1 MSLTTTVSTKHV
13 PRKSGGTG
21 SLAGANPDRFAGV
34 SWTTAFFMTL
44 FHIGAVWALID
55 FTWSGVVVMLVTYYI
70 ALGWGI
76 GMSYHRLLTH
86 RAYKTPKFVEYFL
99 TSCATTA
106 LEGGALFWVAT
117 HRRHHQHSDS
127 DMDPHTPRHGGF
139 WAHMGWIIFGEAQH
153 NNVTMTSKYA
163 PDLSRDGFHVWLS
176 KYHWVPL
183 TIQGLVLWALGG
195 VKCVL
200 GGVFLR
206 VKRGLPATGVVNFA
220 PPPWGH
226 SPVPARGGH
235 RPKRVGGGLTVGG
248 GQAHKTH
255 GPPPRAQPPVVAP
268 AQPTQSA
275 PPRVAAAAPV
285 APPPLPPPRPL
296 LAGAGRRGGRR
307 CPAGPAGGRFRA
319 AFGDLVRDGPAR
331 RLSAGGRR
339 CGPLG
344 RRPVRRRLRRV
355 RHDLAGHG
363 RARHRR
369 ADQRA
374 AEGLE
379 RVTVLRAGDARRPG
393 PGADRVDP
401 EQQLLL

>member
-34 SWTTAFFMTL
+34 SWTTASFMTL

-99 TSCATTA
+99 TICATTA

-195 VKCVL
+195 WNWVL
-200 GGVFLR
+200 WGVFLR
-206 VKRGLPATGVVNFA
+206 VTLGLHATWLVNSA
-220 PPPWGH
+220 THLWGQ
-226 SPVPARGGH
+226 R
-235 RPKRVGGGLTVGG
+235 RFLT
-248 GQAHKTH
+248 
-255 GPPPRAQPPVVAP
+255 RDD
-268 AQPTQSA
+268 S
-275 PPRVAAAAPV
+275 RNNWWVAALTFGEGWHNNHHAHPTSAAHG
-285 APPPLPPPRPL
+285 
-296 LAGAGRRGGRR
+296 LAWYEVDLTYLHI
-307 CPAGPAGGRFRA
+307 RA
-319 AFGDLVRDGPAR
+319 LELVGLATD
-331 RLSAGGRR
+331 
-339 CGPLG
+339 
-344 RRPVRRRLRRV
+344 VRRV
-355 RHDLAGHG
+355 KVDDAIEE
-363 RARHRR
+363 
-369 ADQRA
+369 A
-374 AEGLE
+374 A
-379 RVTVLRAGDARRPG
+379 
-393 PGADRVDP
+393 
-401 EQQLLL
+401 